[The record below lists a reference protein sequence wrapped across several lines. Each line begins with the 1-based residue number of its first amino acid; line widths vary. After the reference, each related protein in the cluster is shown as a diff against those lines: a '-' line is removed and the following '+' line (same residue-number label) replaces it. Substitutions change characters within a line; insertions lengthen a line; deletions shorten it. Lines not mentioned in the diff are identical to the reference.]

1 MELEEL
7 SRRLVPFCQAKYDD
21 PDVRVHDVVKMPGH
35 AGFAYGFRVAT
46 ANAVGN
52 TPDRPGVDSWFVRLP
67 PPNVNWRGTADVL
80 RQVAV
85 LNALDATDVPH
96 CSVQWSGDDL
106 EWFDCPYFVVPW
118 LTGDVLRLGEGEWG
132 QSLPRDQLVEL
143 GRQAMTALAGVHKV
157 DPANA
162 AYLGDPVP
170 FEEDVTRW
178 DRFHERA
185 AEPERLARAPE
196 VRRKLLERIPT
207 DAPVGIFH
215 GDFQTANL
223 FCSKDGHLKA
233 VIDWELTGIGA
244 TLNDVGW
251 IATFSDPEAWPKGD
265 GSRTM
270 FLDPDTLIRLY
281 REAWGG
287 ELPDLGWFR
296 ALAAYKFA
304 IISGFNL
311 SLHRRGK
318 RHDPVWETTALAM
331 EPLIDRALDLLG

>member
-1 MELEEL
+1 M
-7 SRRLVPFCQAKYDD
+7 
-21 PDVRVHDVVKMPGH
+21 
-35 AGFAYGFRVAT
+35 
-46 ANAVGN
+46 
-52 TPDRPGVDSWFVRLP
+52 
-67 PPNVNWRGTADVL
+67 
-80 RQVAV
+80 

-118 LTGDVLRLGEGEWG
+118 LSGDVLRLGEGEWG
-132 QSLPRDQLVEL
+132 RSLSGDQLLEL

-207 DAPVGIFH
+207 DAPV
-215 GDFQTANL
+215 
-223 FCSKDGHLKA
+223 
-233 VIDWELTGIGA
+233 
-244 TLNDVGW
+244 
-251 IATFSDPEAWPKGD
+251 
-265 GSRTM
+265 
-270 FLDPDTLIRLY
+270 
-281 REAWGG
+281 
-287 ELPDLGWFR
+287 DLGWFR

>member
-1 MELEEL
+1 MDIGELEN
-7 SRRLVPFCQAKYDD
+7 RLGPFCRDRYDD
-21 PDVRVHDVVKMPGH
+21 PDARVLEVVKMPGH
-35 AGFAYGFRVAT
+35 AGFAYGFRVASRGT
-46 ANAVGN
+46 VE
-52 TPDRPGVDSWFVRLP
+52 SWFIRLP

-85 LNALDATDVPH
+85 LNALDGTDVPH
-96 CSVQWSGDDL
+96 CSVRWSGDDL
-106 EWFDCPYFVVPW
+106 EWFGCPYFVVPW
-118 LTGDVLRLGEGEWG
+118 LEGDVLRLGPLDWG
-132 QSLPRDQLVEL
+132 SELSEQQLQEL
-143 GRQAMTALAGVHKV
+143 GRQAMTALARVHKV
-157 DPANA
+157 DPAEA
-162 AYLGDPVP
+162 SYLGDPVP

-178 DRFHERA
+178 DRFFERA

-196 VRRKLLERIPT
+196 VRQKLLDAMPH

-223 FCSKDGHLKA
+223 FCSRDGNLKA

-251 IATFSDPEAWPKGD
+251 IATFSDPQAWPGGD
-265 GSRTM
+265 SGRPM
-270 FLDPDTLIRLY
+270 FLDPDTLVVLY
-281 REAWGG
+281 QEAWGAP
-287 ELPDLGWFR
+287 LPDLNWFR

-331 EPLIDRALDLLG
+331 TPLIDRASELLG